1 MELNDVANCM
11 STLASLLLGGGRGKN
26 RDIEIA
32 AAAGLGDDEEAKR
45 VIERRG
51 DSQQYPL

>member
-32 AAAGLGDDEEAKR
+32 AAAELGDDEEAKR
-45 VIERRG
+45 EIERRG